1 MKNKYYFIKKTLD
14 LLCTIQLQVERR
26 NLLSILQ
33 LCKHINLLYVLLSDK
48 VYLCTNNAWN

>member
-14 LLCTIQLQVERR
+14 QLCTIQLQVERR

-33 LCKHINLLYVLLSDK
+33 LCKHIKST
-48 VYLCTNNAWN
+48 LCLIIR